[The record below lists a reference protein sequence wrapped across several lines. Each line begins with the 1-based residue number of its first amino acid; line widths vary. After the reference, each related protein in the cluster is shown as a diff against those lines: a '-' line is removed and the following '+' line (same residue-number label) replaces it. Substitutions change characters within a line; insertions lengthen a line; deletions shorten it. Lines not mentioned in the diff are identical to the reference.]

1 MCERLLF
8 TLYYFGVVPE
18 IIVCVIVFL
27 RFFKLYLPFIVCGVH
42 QCVLYRK
49 IHSIENRLFISK
61 AYLGLCGVYVYID
74 SFGRKRYVQYAGR
87 EFSDHHTVTVCLLKR
102 RHTGGAFYIS
112 CVHEK
117 RLHTSAVT
125 AEKRR

>member
-27 RFFKLYLPFIVCGVH
+27 WFFKLYLPFIVCGVH

-49 IHSIENRLFISK
+49 IHRIEHRLFISE
-61 AYLGLCGVYVYID
+61 AYLGLCGVYIYID
-74 SFGRKRYVQYAGR
+74 SFGGKRYVQYAGR